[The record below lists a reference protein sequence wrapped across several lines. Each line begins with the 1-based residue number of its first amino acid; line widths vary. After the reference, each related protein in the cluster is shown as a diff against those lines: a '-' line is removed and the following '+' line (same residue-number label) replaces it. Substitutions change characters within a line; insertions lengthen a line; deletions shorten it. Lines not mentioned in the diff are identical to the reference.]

1 MLNKFIP
8 NFITLLN
15 LLSGCAAI
23 VAVSKSHYELAF
35 YFVCLGI
42 FFDYLDGLFARLLN
56 AYSELGLQ
64 LDSLADMVTS
74 GVVPGFAVYMIL
86 SELSSNEY
94 IPYIGFVI
102 SLGAAYRLA
111 KFNISTN
118 QSDEFIGL
126 AVPANTL
133 LVMGFVLLFKD
144 IHLTYIDSMTFFII
158 LSIFSAIIQNSPIK
172 LFSLKIKKLDFSLY
186 PFQMI
191 LIILSIIGIY
201 FFNRKAIPFIILI
214 YIILSLI
221 KNFIYAQKT
230 RKSQ

>member
-1 MLNKFIP
+1 MFNKFIP

-15 LLSGCAAI
+15 LLSGCLAI
-23 VAVSKSHYELAF
+23 VAVSKSNYELAF

-74 GVVPGFAVYMIL
+74 GVVPGFTVYMML
-86 SELSSNEY
+86 SELSSNLY
-94 IPYIGFVI
+94 LPYIGFVI
-102 SLGAAYRLA
+102 TLGAAYRLA

-118 QSDEFIGL
+118 QSEEFIGL

-133 LVMGFVLLFKD
+133 LVMGFVLMFKD
-144 IHLTYIDSMTFFII
+144 KHLIFIDSITFLII
-158 LSIFSAIIQNSPIK
+158 LSIFSAIIQNSSIK

-186 PFQMI
+186 PFQII
-191 LIILSIIGIY
+191 LILITIVGLI
-201 FFNRKAIPFIILI
+201 FFQLKAIPFIILI
-214 YIILSLI
+214 YITLSLI